1 MATHSSPQISVIVP
15 VYKTPLNYFK
25 ESLDSLYNQ
34 TLQDAEFILV
44 FDGENKDLF
53 SISNSYKEKD
63 DRFKIFIQPH
73 LGVSATRNFGIKQA
87 KGEYITFVDA
97 DDLLYSKNTLETSY
111 QKAQLFNND
120 IILFDWCIG
129 ENTVKKMWNKDTTTT
144 SIKDRDYYLKQ
155 CIHIQNPAF
164 SGAPW
169 AKFFKRNFIIENKI
183 FFSDKCTI
191 GQDRVFN
198 YKAISLTNKISYISL
213 IFYKYIINAESA
225 TQRFRPNY
233 LETGLYYV
241 EELENLSEGKYSS
254 FIGRE
259 TLTLFYQSWDRDYMN
274 PQNKKNLFLR
284 MKELAREA
292 SSKRFQ
298 SLIKDVDTKGC
309 SLLFKIETFL
319 LQHKITFWIYIH
331 GFKRLFGKKE

>member
-25 ESLDSLYNQ
+25 ECLDSLYNQ

-53 SISNSYKEKD
+53 SISNTYKEKD

-144 SIKDRDYYLKQ
+144 SIKDRDYYLTQ

-169 AKFFKRNFIIENKI
+169 AKFFKRNFILKNNI

-198 YKAISLTNKISYISL
+198 YKAISSTNKISYISL
-213 IFYKYIINAESA
+213 ILYKYIINKESA

-233 LETGLYYV
+233 LLIGLNYV
-241 EELENLSEGKYSS
+241 DELANLSKGKFSS
-254 FIGRE
+254 TIGRE
-259 TLTLFYQSWDRDYMN
+259 ALTLFYQSWDRDYMN
-274 PQNKKNLFLR
+274 PQNKKNFFSR
-284 MKELAREA
+284 MNRLAQDAR
-292 SSKRFQ
+292 SKRFQ
-298 SLIKDVDTKGC
+298 LLIKDANTKGC

-319 LQHKITFWIYIH
+319 LRHKITFWIYIH
-331 GFKRLFGKKE
+331 GLKRLFGA

>member
-1 MATHSSPQISVIVP
+1 MNNQKDLAISVIVP
-15 VYKTPLNYFK
+15 IYKTPQKFFEACL
-25 ESLDSLYNQ
+25 ESLTCQ
-34 TLQDAEFILV
+34 TLKNIEFIMI
-44 FDGENKDLF
+44 FDGADEKLEKICIRF
-53 SISNSYKEKD
+53 QEKD
-63 DRFKIFIQPH
+63 QRFKIYKQKQS
-73 LGVSATRNFGIKQA
+73 GVSTARNLGILKSN
-87 KGEYITFVDA
+87 GNYITFVDA
-97 DDLLYSKNTLETSY
+97 DDLLYSKDTLEVSY
-111 QKAQLFNND
+111 QKTQLFNND
-120 IILFDWCIG
+120 IILFDWIFG
-129 ENTVKKMWNKDTTTT
+129 EKTVKKLWDKDVNTI

-284 MKELAREA
+284 MKELARDA
-292 SSKRFQ
+292 NSKRFQ

-331 GFKRLFGKKE
+331 GFKSLFGKKE